1 MQRNFGLGLAVLASA
16 VLGACGSAQ
25 VTVTVE
31 LQNESGETTVLEDV
45 EVRLLPYD
53 RDQIFDSL
61 EAVAD
66 SPEPQYPPDLV
77 AALDEVEEARQQ
89 WMDTENRWNM
99 LRDTLNQL
107 SEAMEGLNRGENRYR
122 EIFREWSGLESELQ
136 RAERR
141 KDSDFGRFDELQQT
155 SIGRSDSMKIVQADW
170 AEEAF
175 RDVGTVIAAKIEAT
189 GLDQAADTT
198 GVAGQATFAVPP
210 GEYWIFARHRLPR
223 DELYWNV
230 RIEVVRGEPVELRL
244 TRENAEVRRVF

>member
-1 MQRNFGLGLAVLASA
+1 MQKKLGLGLAVAASA
-16 VLGACGSAQ
+16 LFGACGPAQ
-25 VTVTVE
+25 ITVTVE
-31 LQNESGETTVLEDV
+31 LQDESGETTVLEDV

-61 EAVAD
+61 GAAAD
-66 SPEPQYPPDLV
+66 SPEPQYPPDLL
-77 AALDEVEEARQQ
+77 AALDEIAAAQQQ
-89 WMDTENRWNM
+89 WLDTENRWNM

-122 EIFREWSGLESELQ
+122 EIFREWSDQESELQ
-136 RAERR
+136 RTERS
-141 KDSDFGRFDELQQT
+141 KDNDFERFDELQQT
-155 SIGRSDSMKIVQADW
+155 SIGRIDSMKIVVADW
-170 AEEAF
+170 EDEAF
-175 RDVGTVIAAKIEAT
+175 RDVGTVIAARIEAT

-198 GVAGQATFAVPP
+198 GVAGQASFEVPP
-210 GEYWIFARHRLPR
+210 GEYWVFARHRLPR